1 MHLLIYGHNGWIGS
15 QFIQL
20 LKNYSFSCT
29 EGDLGAADVEKDSYT
44 LGYARVDDTSTLL
57 KELDTVLPSH
67 VISFIGRT
75 HGTIGDR
82 VYTTIDYLE
91 QPGKLVENIKDN
103 LFSPISLALACSV
116 RKIHYTYLGTGC
128 IFTYRDA
135 SFGLRDRFS
144 LRPPSG
150 SGAVGDSVTQASLHV
165 VATATKFTEEDLPNF
180 FGSGYSIVK
189 GFTDRLMHQLSDNVL
204 NLRIRMPIVAEDCPR
219 NFITKITNYKKICS
233 MQNSMSVLPD
243 LLPIALDML
252 KSGKVGTVNLT
263 NPGVISHNEILE
275 MYKEYVDNSFTW
287 ENFNQEEQRQILAC
301 DRSNNSLDTHVL
313 QTFAPYIKNIKDS
326 VRELLQNYKK

>member
-20 LKNYSFSCT
+20 LKN
-29 EGDLGAADVEKDSYT
+29 EKESYT

-128 IFTYRDA
+128 IFTYSDA
-135 SFGLRDRFS
+135 SFGLQSSR
-144 LRPPSG
+144 PSG
-150 SGAVGDSVTQASLHV
+150 GSDP
-165 VATATKFTEEDLPNF
+165 TKFTEEDLPNF

-252 KSGKVGTVNLT
+252 KAGKVGTVNLT

-313 QTFAPYIKNIKDS
+313 QTFAPYIKHIKDS